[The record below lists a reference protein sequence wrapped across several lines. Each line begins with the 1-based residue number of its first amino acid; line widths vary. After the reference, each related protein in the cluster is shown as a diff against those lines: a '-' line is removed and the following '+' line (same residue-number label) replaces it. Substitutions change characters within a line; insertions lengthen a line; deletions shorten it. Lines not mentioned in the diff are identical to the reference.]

1 MRSFILIA
9 FIVSLSLNAQEKVS
23 PSFTLEGKLTKV
35 VTYHENGEVAQT
47 GFLKKNK
54 LHGKW
59 ASFSETG
66 EKIAMGSYVLGKKNG
81 QWFFWKEDNLIEVVF
96 ENNVVLDKVEW
107 GNKNK
112 IVLNEL

>member
-9 FIVSLSLNAQEKVS
+9 FIVSLSLSAQEKVS

-35 VTYHENGEVAQT
+35 VTYHENGEIAQT

-66 EKIAMGSYVLGKKNG
+66 EKISMGSYVLGKKNG

>member
-47 GFLKKNK
+47 GFLKKK
-54 LHGKW
+54 QTSWK
-59 ASFSETG
+59 
-66 EKIAMGSYVLGKKNG
+66 MG
-81 QWFFWKEDNLIEVVF
+81 
-96 ENNVVLDKVEW
+96 
-107 GNKNK
+107 
-112 IVLNEL
+112 

>member
-1 MRSFILIA
+1 
-9 FIVSLSLNAQEKVS
+9 
-23 PSFTLEGKLTKV
+23 
-35 VTYHENGEVAQT
+35 
-47 GFLKKNK
+47 
-54 LHGKW
+54 
-59 ASFSETG
+59 
-66 EKIAMGSYVLGKKNG
+66 MGSYVLGKKNG

>member
-1 MRSFILIA
+1 M
-9 FIVSLSLNAQEKVS
+9 EKL
-23 PSFTLEGKLTKV
+23 PKLDFSKKTNFM
-35 VTYHENGEVAQT
+35 ENGLV
-47 GFLKKNK
+47 LVK
-54 LHGKW
+54 LGK
-59 ASFSETG
+59 
-66 EKIAMGSYVLGKKNG
+66 KIAMGSYVLGKKNG

>member
-35 VTYHENGEVAQT
+35 VTYHENGEIAQT

-66 EKIAMGSYVLGKKNG
+66 EKLLWVPMYWERKMDSGFSGR
-81 QWFFWKEDNLIEVVF
+81 
-96 ENNVVLDKVEW
+96 
-107 GNKNK
+107 K
-112 IVLNEL
+112 II

>member
-1 MRSFILIA
+1 MKSFILIA
-9 FIVSLSLNAQEKVS
+9 FIVSLSLSAQEKVS

-35 VTYHENGEVAQT
+35 VTYHENGEIAQT

-66 EKIAMGSYVLGKKNG
+66 EKIAMGSYLLGKKNG